1 MEFDIE
7 NVADVSSHFHMLLR
21 CENAY
26 FFVIGVE
33 LPLLAPTLMLQQE
46 ACPHHIRMPITC
58 FLHCLNV
65 RIKMLLILTQEL
77 TEVGVFFIV
86 SCIFDDA
93 PSDAFESYRNLTPKS
108 FSELNA

>member
-26 FFVIGVE
+26 FFEIGVE

-46 ACPHHIRMPITC
+46 AC
-58 FLHCLNV
+58 
-65 RIKMLLILTQEL
+65 
-77 TEVGVFFIV
+77 
-86 SCIFDDA
+86 
-93 PSDAFESYRNLTPKS
+93 
-108 FSELNA
+108 